1 ITFGKM
7 KARAVL
13 RDVGRSLGVPL
24 GEVDAL
30 AKKVPQVLDITLRDA
45 IRMEPEI
52 QKDVDSDPQKK
63 ELWEISL
70 KLEGLNRH
78 ASKHA
83 CGIVI
88 SDRILDEL
96 VPVYVMDSDEIT
108 QFDMNILTKL
118 GMLKIDVLG
127 LEMLSVLSRA
137 VRLIDPTMDL
147 DKIPLDD
154 KKTYDMLAKGR
165 VKGVFQLET
174 SRGMRE
180 LIQQMKPD
188 RIEEVIASIA
198 MFRPGPLQSGMVET
212 YVKCKHGQ
220 EEVKYLHPMLEPILK
235 ETHGVIL
242 YQEQVMR
249 IANQMAGLP
258 MSDCDALRK
267 AMGKKKPEIL
277 AQFKEM
283 FIEGAEKQNV
293 SGEVARAVFDLMAFF
308 GGYGFNKSHSAAY
321 GILCYQTAY
330 LKANYPLQYMAALMS
345 CTMGN
350 AEKMAEYIE
359 ECRQMEIEVLPPDIN
374 LSSFNFTVE
383 DGKIRVGLGTV
394 KNVGDKAVHH
404 IIKVRSEEGAYTD
417 FHHILENIDLK
428 SVDKK
433 SLECLAKAGAFDS
446 LGILRSQF
454 LEVLEGS
461 LRISALRRQDRQVG
475 QMSIFGQEAHED
487 YPPLPEIEEWP
498 QETLLGY
505 EKDALGFY
513 VSSNP
518 LVRYEDLLN
527 SYSTTTV
534 DRLGDIEDGKE
545 VTIGGIL
552 TGLRTMI
559 AKTGANKG
567 NKFIGYKIADLT
579 GVCEA
584 VSFPKEYAKNQ
595 DHFFE
600 DHIVFATGRVSFRNE
615 NVSLRVTDI
624 VPAMKARE
632 VLTGTAT
639 VEIPSTGDSGVLEEV
654 NRVLEEHPGTVPVL
668 LEVALGGA
676 RKVLVRA
683 SDRCMISPSEAFIAD
698 IDDVLGSG
706 HLRFS
711 GKSLR

>member
-1 ITFGKM
+1 MG
-7 KARAVL
+7 RVL
-13 RDVGRSLGVPL
+13 GIPL

-52 QKDVDSDPQKK
+52 QKEVESDPRKK

-70 KLEGLNRH
+70 KLEGMNRH

-83 CGIVI
+83 SGIVI
-88 SDRILDEL
+88 SDRPLDEV
-96 VPVYVMDSDEIT
+96 VPVYMMDDDEVT
-108 QFDMNILTKL
+108 QFDMNILTRL

-137 VRLIDPTMDL
+137 IRLIDPGMDL
-147 DKIPLDD
+147 DGIPIDD
-154 KKTYDMLAKGR
+154 RKTYDMLAKGR

-198 MFRPGPLQSGMVET
+198 MFRPGPLGSGMVDT

-235 ETHGVIL
+235 ETNGVIL

-277 AQFKEM
+277 AQYKEM
-283 FIEGAEKQNV
+283 FLEGAKKLNV
-293 SGEVARAVFDLMAFF
+293 SAEIARSVFDLMAYF

-330 LKANYPLQYMAALMS
+330 LKANHPLAYMAALMS

-350 AEKMAEYIE
+350 FDKMAGYIE

-374 LSSFNFTVE
+374 RSDHDFTVE
-383 DGKIRVGLGTV
+383 DGRIRVGLGTV
-394 KNVGDKAVHH
+394 KNVGEKAVRH
-404 IIKVRSEEGAYTD
+404 IIKIRSGQGEYSD
-417 FHHILENIDLK
+417 FHQLLENVDLRA
-428 SVDKK
+428 VDKK

-446 LGILRSQF
+446 LEILRSQL

-461 LRISALRRQDRQVG
+461 LRISTLRKEDREAG

-487 YPPLPEIEEWP
+487 YPALPEIEEWP

-518 LVRYEDLLN
+518 LVRYEDLLK

-534 DRLGDIEDGKE
+534 DRMGDLEDGAE
-545 VTIGGIL
+545 VTVGGIL
-552 TGLRTMI
+552 SGLRTMVS
-559 AKTGANKG
+559 KTGKNKG
-567 NKFIGYKIADLT
+567 SKFVGFKISDLT
-579 GVCEA
+579 GVVEA
-584 VSFPKEYAKNQ
+584 VSFPTEYARNQ

-615 NVSLRVTDI
+615 NVSLRVSNL
-624 VPAMKARE
+624 VPALKARE

-639 VEIPSTGDSGVLEEV
+639 VEIPGAGDDRLLAEV
-654 NRVLEEHPGTVPVL
+654 HRVLGEHPGSVPVL
-668 LEVALGGA
+668 LEVALVGS

-683 SDRCMISPSEAFIAD
+683 PDRCMISPSEAFIAD
-698 IDDVLGSG
+698 IEEVLGSG

-711 GKSLR
+711 GKSVR